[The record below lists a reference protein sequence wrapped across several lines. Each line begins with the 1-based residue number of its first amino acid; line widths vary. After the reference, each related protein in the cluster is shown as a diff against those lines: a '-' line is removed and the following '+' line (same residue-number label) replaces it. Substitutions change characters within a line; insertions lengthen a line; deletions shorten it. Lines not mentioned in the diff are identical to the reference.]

1 MSRVCKKKPSVC
13 TDEPLSN
20 DELCHKLAVLRHALT
35 SCYGPR
41 GRLKQIHNNV
51 GGQVQTT
58 STSAVLLKATTFSE
72 PLLKLIA
79 AAILDH
85 TARFSDCGL
94 FTGRLYSSQS
104 PFPKR
109 IIILLY

>member
-20 DELCHKLAVLRHALT
+20 DELYRKIAVLRHALT

-51 GGQVQTT
+51 GGRVQTT
-58 STSAVLLKATTFSE
+58 STSTVLLRAITFSE

-79 AAILDH
+79 TAILDH

-94 FTGRLYSSQS
+94 FTGIFHSPQS
-104 PFPKR
+104 PFP
-109 IIILLY
+109 

>member
-20 DELCHKLAVLRHALT
+20 DEMCHKIAVMRHVLN

-41 GRLKQIHNNV
+41 GRLKQIHNSV
-51 GGQVQTT
+51 GGHVQTT
-58 STSAVLLKATTFSE
+58 STADVLLKAMIFSE
-72 PLLKLIA
+72 PLLKLIT

-94 FTGRLYSSQS
+94 FTGL
-104 PFPKR
+104 FH
-109 IIILLY
+109 LL